1 MYNYLL
7 NSFNNFLRF
16 YYYDQFYK
24 NNIKNEKEN
33 VENIVNIENKIFLK
47 LEYFLFLKIYI
58 IYLFFHELSYKNIL
72 NYSFLL
78 NFQYIIGQICMKN
91 VSYYKI
97 KYKTNIYFLNNF
109 IIYFFDF
116 LLFNHIYFNN
126 QIHYI
131 NKFFLIINIFLFQLG
146 IVIHK
151 LFSKR
156 IKYLDLTNDT
166 NINQIKSDFEFLF
179 LLPGLENIYNVVEK
193 TKNMNEL
200 NFYIFIN
207 ILLIFLI

>member
-24 NNIKNEKEN
+24 NIKNKKEIKN
-33 VENIVNIENKIFLK
+33 VETIENKIIIK
-47 LEYFLFLKIYI
+47 LEYFLFFKIYI
-58 IYLFFHELSYKNIL
+58 IYLFFRELTYKNIL

-78 NFQYIIGQICMKN
+78 NFQYIIGQICMQN
-91 VSYYKI
+91 VAYYKI
-97 KYKTNIYFLNNF
+97 KYENNIYFLNNF

-146 IVIHK
+146 IIIHK

-156 IKYLDLTNDT
+156 IQYLDLANDA
-166 NINQIKSDFEFLF
+166 NINQKNKSDFEFLF

-193 TKNMNEL
+193 TKNMNES
-200 NFYIFIN
+200 NFYIFLN
-207 ILLIFLI
+207 ILFIFLI

>member
-16 YYYDQFYK
+16 YYYDNFYK
-24 NNIKNEKEN
+24 NK
-33 VENIVNIENKIFLK
+33 NIENKIFLK
-47 LEYFLFLKIYI
+47 LEYFLFFKIYI
-58 IYLFFHELSYKNIL
+58 IYLFFDELYYKNIL

-78 NFQYIIGQICMKN
+78 NLQYIIGQICMQN
-91 VSYYKI
+91 VAYYKI
-97 KYKTNIYFLNNF
+97 NYETNIYFLNNF

-126 QIHYI
+126 QIYYI
-131 NKFFLIINIFLFQLG
+131 NKFFLITNIFLFQLG

-156 IKYLDLTNDT
+156 IQYLELDNYT
-166 NINQIKSDFEFLF
+166 NINQKKNSKSDFEFLF

-193 TKNMNEL
+193 TKNMNES
-200 NFYIFIN
+200 NFYIFLN
-207 ILLIFLI
+207 ILFIFLI